1 MSKMRTLLLLTLT
14 GLFLG
19 ACATAPVAADPAELT
34 LVPRATTAI
43 GEGPLPTPVP
53 TRAGP
58 IPTQSALLQAI
69 EEQARFDLSR
79 WFGLSDERITLV
91 SAEEVEWPD
100 AALGCPQPGMT
111 YAQVITPG
119 YRLTLQAGGETYLVH
134 ADLEGHAVLCGD
146 EAVPLSPVFPVTPGE
161 IDDGSPWLPVD

>member
-1 MSKMRTLLLLTLT
+1 MRTFILLTFT

-19 ACATAPVAADPAELT
+19 ACATAPVAADPAEPT
-34 LVPRATTAI
+34 LVPRATTAV
-43 GEGPLPTPVP
+43 GEDSLPTPVP

-58 IPTQSALLQAI
+58 APTQSALLQAI
-69 EEQARFDLSR
+69 EEQARFDLAR
-79 WFGLSDERITLV
+79 WFGLSDVAITLV
-91 SAEEVEWPD
+91 SAEEIEWPD

-111 YAQVITPG
+111 YAQVMTPG
-119 YRLTLQAGGETYLVH
+119 YRLTLQGGGEIYLVH
-134 ADLEGHAVLCGD
+134 TDLEGHAVLCGD